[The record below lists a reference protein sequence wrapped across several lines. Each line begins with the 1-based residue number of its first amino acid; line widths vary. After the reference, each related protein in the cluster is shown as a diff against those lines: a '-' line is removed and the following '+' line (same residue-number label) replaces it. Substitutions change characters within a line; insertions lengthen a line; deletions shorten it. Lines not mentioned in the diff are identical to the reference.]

1 MAAFFYCLI
10 IGLRI
15 TDLRILYL
23 FYFSCMIP
31 RWLNWKMILLIIAI
45 VLVSG
50 TIFYSQYVAGKIARE
65 ERKNVE
71 AWVEAQRTIL
81 NSSDSAS
88 INLATKIST
97 ENTQIPIIETNEKDS
112 ITGNYINLDSIKVQT
127 EKGYLQKKLAEF
139 KRYQRRPIVLILK
152 DRPYTSNQY
161 YYGESQLLKE
171 VQWYPIVQLVIV
183 AMFITIAIMALQATY
198 RGEQNQLW
206 VSMAKETAHQL
217 GTPVSSLEGWLEI
230 LKEHTANENIVP
242 EIAKDVNRLLLI
254 TDRFGKIGSQ
264 PQLEW
269 RNPAEQVHLV
279 LEYMK
284 KRTGGDVVMRF
295 TDEAIKNQFTLLS
308 PPLFDWVLENLIKNA
323 LDAIEGKGII
333 NITAAIE
340 EKNVLIDITDT
351 GKGIAR
357 NHIADVFKPG
367 FTTKKRGW
375 GLGLSLSKRII
386 EQYHK
391 GKLFVK
397 WSEQGKGTTFRII
410 LPLQQNPVAA
420 PLATYPNNS

>member
-1 MAAFFYCLI
+1 
-10 IGLRI
+10 
-15 TDLRILYL
+15 
-23 FYFSCMIP
+23 
-31 RWLNWKMILLIIAI
+31 MILLIIAI